1 MKKKTI
7 LPIVGISAALPF
19 LLSPLYRQQQD
30 AVPVYLETASPS
42 VSEETAV
49 DSTVFSPSS
58 LSAEPEEPFDLSG
71 WDTAWKRKRYRDTD
85 GEYVTGLAHIDGADY
100 YFSPAGSMRLGW
112 IDTEDGK
119 RYAGADGKL
128 VTGLCTIDEGQ
139 YFFGEDGILQT
150 GWVEIEAGE
159 QRYAGEDGAFLSC
172 CMADG
177 RWLDSSGVPAQTEFA
192 LTDEQLS
199 SIDAVLSSCPGNV
212 SLVFEDLLSGQRW
225 SWNEQKSYFIASVYK
240 LPYCLWLLQRAD
252 AGEIDLDSTIPF
264 TAANHVGAAGIIQFS
279 EYGTE
284 YTLHELIADA
294 LIYSDN
300 TALAM
305 LKSVYPPS
313 DFDAWINAPEMGL
326 TGRMAD
332 STDTMMNAADC
343 ATFARMAFAYM
354 ESGSEHAGEFRAAY
368 TNPDDYL
375 LHSQWTT
382 GQKYGWWLNAL
393 HSCTVVYGDR
403 PYAIAICSGWEN
415 RTETDEENFQ
425 RIYEAVDALFRK

>member
-7 LPIVGISAALPF
+7 LQVIGISTALPF
-19 LLSPLYRQQQD
+19 LLSPLYRQQD
-30 AVPVYLETASPS
+30 AEPVYLETASETVVGDNAESIPS
-42 VSEETAV
+42 QPEET
-49 DSTVFSPSS
+49 
-58 LSAEPEEPFDLSG
+58 EETPDLSG
-71 WDTAWKRKRYRDTD
+71 WDTSWKRKRYRDKS
-85 GEYVTGLAHIDGADY
+85 GEYMTGLVHIDGADY

-119 RYAGADGKL
+119 RYADADGKL
-128 VTGLCTIDEGQ
+128 VTGLYTVDEVQ
-139 YFFGEDGILQT
+139 YFFGEDGILRT
-150 GWVEIEAGE
+150 GWIEMETGE
-159 QRYAGEDGAFLSC
+159 QRYAGKDGALLSC
-172 CMADG
+172 CMVDG
-177 RWLDSSGVPAQTEFA
+177 YWLDSRGIPVQAEFT

-199 SIDAVLSSCPGNV
+199 GIDAVLASCPDNV
-212 SLVFEDLLSGQRW
+212 SLVFEDLLSGQLW
-225 SWNEQKSYFIASVYK
+225 SWNDQKSYFIASVYK
-240 LPYCLWLLQRAD
+240 LPYCLWLFQQAD
-252 AGEIDLDSTIPF
+252 EGKIDLDSTITY
-264 TAANHVGAAGIIQFS
+264 TAANHIGAAGIIQYS

-326 TGRMAD
+326 TGRMSD

-343 ATFARMAFAYM
+343 ATFARMAFEYM
-354 ESGSEHAGEFRAAY
+354 ESGSKHAGEFQAAY

-403 PYAIAICSGWEN
+403 PYAIAICSDWEN

-425 RIYEAVDALFRK
+425 RIYEAVDALFSE